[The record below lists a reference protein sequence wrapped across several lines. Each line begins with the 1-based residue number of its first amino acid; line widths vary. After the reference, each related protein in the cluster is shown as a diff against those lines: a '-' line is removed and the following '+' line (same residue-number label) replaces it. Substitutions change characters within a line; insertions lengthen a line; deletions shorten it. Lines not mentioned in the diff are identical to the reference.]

1 MNLNMICLDLNLPA
15 LTLWG
20 HQRRLGEDYRY
31 LVHAATRKIFGD
43 MAPQPFLVQ
52 EEKSRILGYTT
63 ADEMQYRDR
72 FSKFFA
78 EASDDAVLSAAFSI
92 PEICIRAMPCE
103 WKEGSRYRFSVFC
116 RPMARMGKAE
126 SDVWLL
132 KNYCAFKEAEEKGT
146 FRGTPAEYR
155 RPHKGEKEEVYKQW
169 LRRRFVDAAELQDM
183 VITGSRTAF
192 LTTRSQKNHTGAPV
206 RSKRRSYPETTFTGN
221 LCVTHPE
228 AFERLLRRGVG
239 RHCAF
244 GFGMLLLKTV
254 L

>member
-1 MNLNMICLDLNLPA
+1 MERGQPLPFQRLLPSHGA
-15 LTLWG
+15 YG
-20 HQRRLGEDYRY
+20 EGRERRLA
-31 LVHAATRKIFGD
+31 V
-43 MAPQPFLVQ
+43 
-52 EEKSRILGYTT
+52 EKL
-63 ADEMQYRDR
+63 
-72 FSKFFA
+72 
-78 EASDDAVLSAAFSI
+78 
-92 PEICIRAMPCE
+92 
-103 WKEGSRYRFSVFC
+103 
-116 RPMARMGKAE
+116 
-126 SDVWLL
+126 
-132 KNYCAFKEAEEKGT
+132 

-192 LTTRSQKNHTGAPV
+192 LTTRSQKDHTGAPV